1 MDFQYDNQIGQV
13 DPQSPFMQNGGL
25 AKKRKLESFASKP
38 VPNGYTHEDGQQLTS
53 RPTLAQPGTHSVLE
67 SPSKSAFPST
77 PNRMRLGPPNGQSY
91 FFPQDKQL
99 PAIPQHVQR
108 WEPRTPQSVVDY
120 SSGGDTPNT
129 PAQDSDAATPDTQL
143 ASKMGTLTY
152 AAEKKSPKKSKRAS
166 LFRMFTGSP
175 SPTKEAK
182 EDSRKPYSKKVEH
195 RVTKRRTKQA
205 KMVLRDDYDS
215 DNEQSA
221 TPNMRAPKDAPPLGF
236 AAKIPGVLAWVE
248 AHPNLPAVLSYYMQ
262 FTVNAT
268 LGFGFLWLVYLSY
281 AAVMNDIARERDVFK
296 RQILH
301 EITICANEYRQ
312 NRCERN
318 MRVPALEQACNQWD
332 LCMQQDADKNAGAR
346 VGARTF
352 AMIFNA
358 FVDEFSWK
366 SMVFAL
372 IFLFAYYCLRRGTV
386 SLVRIEETVVER
398 QQHAAREDVQSI
410 QTHYPQPQSQLPLH
424 DSDHT
429 FASHPQDR
437 LLPELPDADLPFF
450 H

>member
-1 MDFQYDNQIGQV
+1 
-13 DPQSPFMQNGGL
+13 
-25 AKKRKLESFASKP
+25 
-38 VPNGYTHEDGQQLTS
+38 
-53 RPTLAQPGTHSVLE
+53 
-67 SPSKSAFPST
+67 
-77 PNRMRLGPPNGQSY
+77 
-91 FFPQDKQL
+91 
-99 PAIPQHVQR
+99 
-108 WEPRTPQSVVDY
+108 
-120 SSGGDTPNT
+120 
-129 PAQDSDAATPDTQL
+129 
-143 ASKMGTLTY
+143 
-152 AAEKKSPKKSKRAS
+152 
-166 LFRMFTGSP
+166 
-175 SPTKEAK
+175 
-182 EDSRKPYSKKVEH
+182 
-195 RVTKRRTKQA
+195 
-205 KMVLRDDYDS
+205 MVLRDDYDS

-262 FTVNAT
+262 FTVNAA

-386 SLVRIEETVVER
+386 NLVRIQEAVVER
-398 QQHAAREDVQSI
+398 QQHAARDDVQFI
-410 QTHYPQPQSQLPLH
+410 QTHYPQPQSQLPSH

-437 LLPELPDADLPFF
+437 LLPEIPDADALSF